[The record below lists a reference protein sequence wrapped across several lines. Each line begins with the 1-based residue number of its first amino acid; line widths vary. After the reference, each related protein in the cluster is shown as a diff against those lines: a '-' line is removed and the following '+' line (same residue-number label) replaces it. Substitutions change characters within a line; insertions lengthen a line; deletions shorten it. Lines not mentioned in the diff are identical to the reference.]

1 MSADNGIYIL
11 RTVRNRFDVD
21 EQTGQRVKIPYYVY
35 RVAEAFA
42 MDNFE
47 WYEKKQPYNLGAFM
61 LSIWGESDVFTTLES
76 AFEYAHKLEA
86 NVSILEYGVSVI
98 ETEYIFFGDF

>member
-11 RTVRNRFDVD
+11 RTVCKHFVND
-21 EQTGQRVKIPYYVY
+21 EQTGQRVKVPYYVY

-47 WYEKKQPYNLGAFM
+47 WYEKNQPYNLGAFM
-61 LSIWGESDVFTTLES
+61 LSVWED
-76 AFEYAHKLEA
+76 
-86 NVSILEYGVSVI
+86 
-98 ETEYIFFGDF
+98 